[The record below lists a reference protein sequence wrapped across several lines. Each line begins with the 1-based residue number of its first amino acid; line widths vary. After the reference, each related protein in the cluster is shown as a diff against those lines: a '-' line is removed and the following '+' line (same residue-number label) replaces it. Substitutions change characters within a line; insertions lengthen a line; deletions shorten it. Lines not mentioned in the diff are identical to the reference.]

1 MTLLMFCGL
10 LYSFPS
16 SVSGQ
21 NATTPQ
27 DSLDIIYEGDLIEV
41 TATRYP
47 RLILDVPYAIESID
61 LIQIQRGEIGISLEE
76 NLRSVPGVIV
86 NNRNNTSQGDRV
98 TIRGLGSR
106 ASFGVRGVKIIQDGI
121 PLTMADGQSQL
132 NNLDLTSAGQ
142 IEVVRGPN
150 SSLYGNAA
158 GGVLNILTQGAPD
171 TPIEVTPRF
180 IFGSNGLRRFQG
192 KATGKVGRHEY
203 LINFNSFW
211 FDGYRDHA
219 FARSNGI
226 NAVGRHT
233 LNDKVQITT
242 VFNYFRAPYQFN
254 PSSLDKTTSD
264 TTPTS
269 ARSFVQ
275 RQGASKKVTQ
285 GQGGITLSY
294 RDDRQSADVTVFGI
308 GRTLFNPIPGR
319 IIDLKRKGGGVR
331 GVWSRMVRMGQ
342 STFRITGGTD
352 IEFQSDDRQEFSN
365 GGIPN
370 SEVGKLNN
378 ERVFSV
384 LTVGAQELN
393 QHEQV
398 LGIGPFFEVEWSPRP
413 DMILTAGGR
422 YDRYRFK
429 VDDKFLSDG
438 TDDSGSRTMNQ
449 FSPMVGV
456 TYKPR
461 PYVALYGVFSTS
473 FQTPTTN
480 ELSNQPAQEGG
491 FNPNLNPER
500 LRGFEVGAKGFFP
513 DAGFSW
519 DAALFAFRIQD
530 MLLPFQ
536 INDPNTDEIY
546 FRNAGKTQ
554 NIGIE
559 FKLAWSPVPDL
570 RTSLSYTGMNF
581 EFKDFQVERDV
592 SGVLTLFQLKGNEL
606 PGVSPHHI
614 FGGISYAHPATGAFF
629 ETNVQWIS
637 KFFGN
642 DFNGPTPGS
651 TKPTS
656 DFINASY
663 SLVDLRFG
671 IQHQLGAIG
680 GEFFVGIN
688 NLFDTQYNGSI
699 VPNAFGDRFFEP
711 AAGRTWYMGF
721 GVPLNAGRN

>member
-1 MTLLMFCGL
+1 M
-10 LYSFPS
+10 
-16 SVSGQ
+16 
-21 NATTPQ
+21 
-27 DSLDIIYEGDLIEV
+27 
-41 TATRYP
+41 
-47 RLILDVPYAIESID
+47 
-61 LIQIQRGEIGISLEE
+61 
-76 NLRSVPGVIV
+76 
-86 NNRNNTSQGDRV
+86 
-98 TIRGLGSR
+98 
-106 ASFGVRGVKIIQDGI
+106 
-121 PLTMADGQSQL
+121 
-132 NNLDLTSAGQ
+132 
-142 IEVVRGPN
+142 
-150 SSLYGNAA
+150 
-158 GGVLNILTQGAPD
+158 
-171 TPIEVTPRF
+171 
-180 IFGSNGLRRFQG
+180 
-192 KATGKVGRHEY
+192 
-203 LINFNSFW
+203 
-211 FDGYRDHA
+211 
-219 FARSNGI
+219 
-226 NAVGRHT
+226 
-233 LNDKVQITT
+233 
-242 VFNYFRAPYQFN
+242 
-254 PSSLDKTTSD
+254 
-264 TTPTS
+264 
-269 ARSFVQ
+269 
-275 RQGASKKVTQ
+275 TQ

-294 RDDRQSADVTVFGI
+294 RDDRQSADVTVFGM

-352 IEFQSDDRQEFSN
+352 IEFQSDDRQEFINS
-365 GGIPN
+365 GIPD
-370 SEVGKLNN
+370 SLVGKLNN

-384 LTVGAQELN
+384 LTVGDKELN

-398 LGIGPFFEVEWSPRP
+398 LGIGPFFEVVWSPRP

-500 LRGFEVGAKGFFP
+500 LRGFEVGAKGFIP

-592 SGVLTLFQLKGNEL
+592 GGGLTLDQLDGKEL
-606 PGVSPHHI
+606 PGVPPHHI

-656 DFINASY
+656 DFINAGY

-680 GEFFVGIN
+680 GEFF
-688 NLFDTQYNGSI
+688 L
-699 VPNAFGDRFFEP
+699 
-711 AAGRTWYMGF
+711 GRW
-721 GVPLNAGRN
+721 R